1 MTFISYAQ
9 NFEDVMLWRA
19 LGHIE
24 HGFYIDLGAWSP
36 VHDSV
41 TAAFYEAGWSG
52 INVEPNPQLHAELA
66 AARPRDINLAC
77 AVTNQQGQ
85 TELWLGDNSGLGCV
99 QESDQAKTLAPTQRL
114 SVVCSTLNAI
124 VAEHVP
130 STQSIHF
137 LKIDI
142 EGMEAAV
149 INSTDWQA
157 CRPWVVVVEATA
169 PMTLTP
175 NFEAWETTLL
185 QADYAFVYSDGI
197 NRFYLASEHS
207 DLAAHFGHPPNYF
220 DQFISLEAHTLK
232 GAAQEAEDWAKEVEQ
247 RAQNQQQEVRNHVLA
262 LEQRTAQA
270 EQELNATREQSS
282 VLEQRLATALFE
294 KQRALRT
301 AQTMQET
308 VNSLSHQVDKTRHE
322 LASSES
328 ALLAADSALQSLLQS
343 TSWRITGPLRSLVE
357 TLRRLAGR

>member
-24 HGFYIDLGAWSP
+24 DGFYVDLGAWSP
-36 VHDSV
+36 VQDSV

-52 INVEPNPQLHAELA
+52 INVEPNPQLYAELV

-77 AVTNQQGQ
+77 AVTEQQGQ

-114 SVVCSTLNAI
+114 SVACSTLNTI

-130 STQSIHF
+130 SGQSIHF

-149 INSTDWQA
+149 INSTNWQT
-157 CRPWVVVVEATA
+157 CRPWVVVVEAAA

-175 NFEAWETTLL
+175 NFEAWEPTLL

-197 NRFYLASEHS
+197 NRFYLAHEHS
-207 DLAAHFGHPPNYF
+207 DLAVNFSHPPNYF
-220 DQFISLEAHTLK
+220 DQFMLYGHHHALQAHHEASRWAETLEENARK
-232 GAAQEAEDWAKEVEQ
+232 
-247 RAQNQQQEVRNHVLA
+247 QQKALESQLA
-262 LEQRTAQA
+262 LVNQDWTTKFQA
-270 EQELNATREQSS
+270 MQIQLASS
-282 VLEQRLATALFE
+282 LYE
-294 KQRALRT
+294 KQRSQRALAEARQAAQDREAALNERLAQQQVNAEARLTNAEHRLEETT
-301 AQTMQET
+301 ATLDAIH
-308 VNSLSHQVDKTRHE
+308 N
-322 LASSES
+322 
-328 ALLAADSALQSLLQS
+328 S
-343 TSWRITGPLRSLVE
+343 TSWRVTGPLRALV
-357 TLRRLAGR
+357 TAIKRIKN